1 MDANQIINLVNACF
15 QKLSPY
21 LGAQVVAEL
30 KSLSNGILPSLIQ
43 KWIQAGLA
51 PQKIIDSLFQ
61 ELETLLAG
69 RPFAVFTLNTANM
82 ILDQLLPE
90 IVAAILTTVA
100 APARTGEI
108 TVSFFPEE
116 N

>member
-1 MDANQIINLVNACF
+1 MDANQIINLVNCCF

-21 LGAQVVAEL
+21 LGTQVVAEL
-30 KSLSNGILPSLIQ
+30 KSLANGILPSLIQ
-43 KWIQAGLA
+43 KWIPAGLA

-69 RPFAVFTLNTANM
+69 RPFAVFTLRTANM

-90 IVAAILTTVA
+90 IIAAILTTVA
-100 APARTGEI
+100 APAKANPI